1 MWQEIWAG
9 IIASSRNETA
19 EDLYDIAQLEAQP
32 AGTVA
37 GMFLPSFIPIA
48 EDQSGDDMFVD
59 TRSGKLRG
67 CVTELVKGNADTWG
81 PKWPSVTAMLAD
93 LAEGLHAGRPVG
105 GWQPV
110 VDHGRLDW
118 EVATRA

>member
-1 MWQEIWAG
+1 MASAG
-9 IIASSRNETA
+9 DPAVI
-19 EDLYDIAQLEAQP
+19 LCKLEPEEAAAP
-32 AGTVA
+32 TPG
-37 GMFLPSFIPIA
+37 
-48 EDQSGDDMFVD
+48 
-59 TRSGKLRG
+59 
-67 CVTELVKGNADTWG
+67 G

-118 EVATRA
+118 EVAARA